1 MMASTLARIRTIET
15 GGWRWRILSFD
26 REGGWRNSLLM
37 MKRPILLAKVLVL
50 SLALIPFAAEAD
62 MEKKSID
69 YRDGDAQLQGLL
81 VQKKADG
88 DSKRPAVLI
97 CHQWMGLT
105 EYEEMR
111 AEMLADLGYVVFAL
125 DIYGKGV
132 RPADRGE
139 AAQMA
144 GKYKG
149 DRDLLRGRAKA
160 GLRALLEQPN
170 VDTEKVAVIGYCFGG
185 TTALELARSGAEVAG
200 VVSFHGGL
208 STPDPT
214 DAQQIQG
221 TILALHGA
229 VDPHVP
235 VEEVL
240 AFGKE
245 MEEAD
250 VDWRLVSYGG
260 AVHAFTQKHAGDDP
274 STGVAY
280 DEKADQRSWQAMRS
294 LFDEVFE

>member
-1 MMASTLARIRTIET
+1 MMRRI
-15 GGWRWRILSFD
+15 
-26 REGGWRNSLLM
+26 SLLVKLSLLSAALFPLAVRADIEKKPIGYTDGDTKLEGILVQETSTDAD
-37 MKRPILLAKVLVL
+37 KRP
-50 SLALIPFAAEAD
+50 S
-62 MEKKSID
+62 
-69 YRDGDAQLQGLL
+69 
-81 VQKKADG
+81 
-88 DSKRPAVLI
+88 VLI

-105 EYEEMR
+105 DYEEMR
-111 AEMLADLGYVVFAL
+111 AEMLAKLGYVVFAL

-139 AAQMA
+139 AAQLA

-149 DRDLLRGRAKA
+149 DRDLLRSRAKA
-160 GLRALLEQPN
+160 GLNALLGQPN
-170 VDTEKVAVIGYCFGG
+170 VDPAKVAVIGYCFGG

-208 STPDPT
+208 STPDPK
-214 DAQQIQG
+214 DAEQIQAK
-221 TILALHGA
+221 ILALHGA

-235 VEEVL
+235 IEEVL

-250 VDWRLVSYGG
+250 VDWQFVSYGG

-294 LFDEVFE
+294 FFDEVFEQ